1 MLVSDN
7 MKKKLTS
14 RKFWFTIIGILLPV
28 LNEELGWGL
37 SKDAVVSII
46 TVIGM
51 FLGVE
56 GLADIVG
63 RYKGQQ

>member
-1 MLVSDN
+1 MSDN